1 MNLVDARPWGRPIA
15 SGSAA
20 ISMVVLLLI
29 NEIRQL
35 PTIPG
40 DPRSAHRYAAILG
53 RNPATPRPG
62 PGTAGVRA

>member
-1 MNLVDARPWGRPIA
+1 
-15 SGSAA
+15 
-20 ISMVVLLLI
+20 MVVLLLI

-40 DPRSAHRYAAILG
+40 DSRGANRCAAILG